1 MAVISEI
8 PRSTS
13 QVNSSCFSTEYNIL
27 HRVKKF
33 SEHLDLRPD
42 LVKKLNLAGAVIGE
56 TLQHLIDHNYLL
68 GQVPNLSCL
77 VPESS
82 FYLNNQPIVGHLF
95 EIPLS
100 TLPEGAKKKLMR
112 LVHQMKT
119 LTKVISQADNE
130 NDIKRA
136 KELLFKIQTKAMV
149 IIFTHVNLVEE
160 SENHSGTKREIVR
173 KPIINDDA
181 TIKPDYDNSPHH
193 SPSVLQNGSLIALT
207 MLSIFCTKTDLSK
220 QKEVFPLFLSKGIT
234 VQQSPFSNLW
244 KELKGFFAV
253 PTAEAAGK
261 EQSGGTYV
269 VQSGDTLFGIAN
281 RKFGVSVAAL
291 KAANGITGDQINVGQ
306 VLNIPGGGGTP
317 NIQPQQSQV
326 YSPEQQQQGGGTY
339 VVQSGDTLFGIA
351 NRKFGVSVAALK
363 AANGITGDQINVGQV
378 LNIPGGGGTP
388 NIQPQQSQVYSPE
401 QQQPAGEMKN
411 QSVNPIGPSSETS
424 LPTYQSQENTRD
436 ESNGDNGIN
445 PVSTFLQDFTKYANE
460 HPTHNALLG
469 IIETPIAGICTYALI
484 DLAIGDHGLTPFG
497 WILLASCAGA
507 TAHGATGIWNNT
519 VGLK

>member
-13 QVNSSCFSTEYNIL
+13 QVNSSCFSTEYNIM

-100 TLPEGAKKKLMR
+100 TLPEGAKKNLMR

-149 IIFTHVNLVEE
+149 IIFTHVNLVKE
-160 SENHSGTKREIVR
+160 SENHSGTKGEIVR

-261 EQSGGTYV
+261 EQS
-269 VQSGDTLFGIAN
+269 
-281 RKFGVSVAAL
+281 
-291 KAANGITGDQINVGQ
+291 
-306 VLNIPGGGGTP
+306 
-317 NIQPQQSQV
+317 
-326 YSPEQQQQGGGTY
+326 GGTY